1 MTFYNNKSPIRY
13 PGGKTRACKILEN
26 VIIEHFDIETID
38 TIISPFFGGGSFEFH
53 MQNKYGIKLIVND
66 KFTPLYNFWNQIKI
80 NKNILCEELREITEI
95 SKDDFMK
102 YRSSIMSLNDNI
114 LEQAKQYFIINRCS
128 FNGSTLSGGFSFE
141 ASKKRYT
148 PSSINKIEEL
158 NFTNIDIYNK
168 DFYDFIND
176 NDNDNDNDNEKKRII
191 FLDPPYYLEKKSK
204 LYGNNGDMHE
214 DFNHQLLYE
223 LIITKK
229 NWIITYNNNDYIRNL
244 YKDYKIIDVNWAY
257 GMNKDKK
264 SSEIII
270 ISKS

>member
-1 MTFYNNKSPIRY
+1 MISYNNKSPIRY
-13 PGGKTRACKILEN
+13 PGGKTRACKILDK
-26 VIIEHFDIETID
+26 VINDYFDISMIK
-38 TIISPFFGGGSFEFH
+38 TIISPFFGGGSFEFY
-53 MQNKYGIKLIVND
+53 MQNKYGLKLIVND

-80 NKNILCEELREITEI
+80 DKNKLCEELRKITNI
-95 SKDDFMK
+95 SKEDFMN
-102 YRSSIMSLNDNI
+102 YRKTIMTLNDNI
-114 LEQAKQYFIINRCS
+114 LEQAIQYFIINRCS

-176 NDNDNDNDNEKKRII
+176 NNNDEKRII

-223 LIITKK
+223 LITTKK
-229 NWIITYNNNDYIRNL
+229 NWIMTYNNNDYIRNL
-244 YKDYKIIDVNWAY
+244 YKNYKIIDVNWTY
-257 GMNKDKK
+257 CMNKDKK